1 MKFIHSLFLKILLCM
16 HNIFIYL
23 FVLKLLMRKKTIDAA
38 LRSTWNSVS
47 KMYNR
52 EASKFNSTMATGFAL
67 LNIEAK
73 GTPSSSLGPKLGME
87 STSLSRL
94 LKSMEEKKLI
104 YRIANPEDGR
114 SVLIFLTKFGK
125 EKRDDS
131 RSVVLNFN
139 KIIEKQLS
147 DVQLKHFFEVTD
159 CVMKEVKSLNIS

>member
-1 MKFIHSLFLKILLCM
+1 
-16 HNIFIYL
+16 
-23 FVLKLLMRKKTIDAA
+23 MRKKTIDAA

-159 CVMKEVKSLNIS
+159 CVMKEVKSMNIS

>member
-1 MKFIHSLFLKILLCM
+1 M

-104 YRIANPEDGR
+104 YRLPNPEDGR

>member
-1 MKFIHSLFLKILLCM
+1 
-16 HNIFIYL
+16 
-23 FVLKLLMRKKTIDAA
+23 MRKKTIDAA

-104 YRIANPEDGR
+104 YRMPNPEDGR

-139 KIIEKQLS
+139 KIIEKKLS
-147 DVQLKHFFEVTD
+147 DVQLKHFYEVTD

>member
-1 MKFIHSLFLKILLCM
+1 
-16 HNIFIYL
+16 
-23 FVLKLLMRKKTIDAA
+23 MRKKTIDAA

-104 YRIANPEDGR
+104 YRMPNPEDGR

-139 KIIEKQLS
+139 KIIEKKLS
-147 DVQLKHFFEVTD
+147 DVQLKHFYEVTD
-159 CVMKEVKSLNIS
+159 CVIKEVKSLNIS

>member
-1 MKFIHSLFLKILLCM
+1 M

-23 FVLKLLMRKKTIDAA
+23 FVLVFLMRKKTIDAA

-104 YRIANPEDGR
+104 YRMSNPEDGR

-139 KIIEKQLS
+139 KIIEKKLS
-147 DVQLKHFFEVTD
+147 DVQLKHFYEVTD
-159 CVMKEVKSLNIS
+159 CVIKEVKSLNIS

>member
-1 MKFIHSLFLKILLCM
+1 M

>member
-1 MKFIHSLFLKILLCM
+1 M

-23 FVLKLLMRKKTIDAA
+23 FDLKLLMRKKTIDAA

-67 LNIEAK
+67 LNIEVK

-94 LKSMEEKKLI
+94 LKSMEKKKLI

>member
-1 MKFIHSLFLKILLCM
+1 
-16 HNIFIYL
+16 
-23 FVLKLLMRKKTIDAA
+23 MRKKTIDAA
-38 LRSTWNSVS
+38 LRSTWYSVS

-104 YRIANPEDGR
+104 YRMPNPEDGR

-139 KIIEKQLS
+139 KIIEKKLS
-147 DVQLKHFFEVTD
+147 DVQLKHFYEVTD
-159 CVMKEVKSLNIS
+159 CVIKEVKSLNIS